1 MNLVLFNKDI
11 RISDHQPLAEAAK
24 LGEVLPLYV
33 FEPSVWSE
41 TGLSARHL
49 QFVLESLDELSLQ
62 IQDRGGKLFFAI
74 GEIEDVL
81 SILLRTYGTLT
92 LFAHKET
99 AAESCVR
106 KWMVENH
113 QTMLTYGSEYENGKG
128 KGKGFKSRWTANL
141 NQPII
146 DPPRSVKMPD
156 ETPDLLFTDLKR
168 LQNFKVK
175 GCKIRFGQQGGEIK
189 ALETLES
196 FLENRFTNYI
206 VNHDKP
212 LPSSLSSSRL
222 SAYLTWG
229 NISERTIFQ
238 KTNEVLQTCSDDE
251 AQRQLMVFLSNLFS
265 RAIVLYDSK
274 DYQINDDQSA
284 IRKTWNE
291 EWYQRWV
298 DGKTGIPIIDAAM
311 RSLYKTGWLNFELR
325 GIVIAFICN
334 TLLLDCRKP
343 SMALAELF
351 LDYEPALHNFY
362 VKRQTGMSG
371 EQKVKWM
378 NPVKKGKQLDPNG
391 DFIRRYVP
399 ELYMIPAEYIHEP
412 WLYPGFY
419 KLGYQSPMVDVVKA
433 TKHAKLHFE
442 KVLNKGKV
450 MPATKKAGETEQLT
464 FEL

>member
-1 MNLVLFNKDI
+1 MNLVLFYKDL

-41 TGLSARHL
+41 TGLSARHFE
-49 QFVLESLDELSLQ
+49 FVLESLDELSLQ
-62 IQDRGGKLFFAI
+62 IQERGGQLFFAT
-74 GEIEDVL
+74 GKIEGVL
-81 SILLRTYGTLT
+81 SELLRTYGTLT

-99 AAESCVR
+99 VAENRVR

-113 QTMLTYGSEYENGKG
+113 QTVLTYGPEFEKG
-128 KGKGFKSRWTANL
+128 TGKGFKSLWTAIL
-141 NQPII
+141 NEPII
-146 DPPRSVKMPD
+146 DPPRSFKMPED
-156 ETPDLLFTDLKR
+156 TPELLFTDLKK

-206 VNHDKP
+206 LNHDNP
-212 LPSSLSSSRL
+212 LQSSLSSSRL

-238 KTNEVLQTCSDDE
+238 KTNEMLQTCSDGD
-251 AQRQLMVFLSNLFS
+251 AQRQLKEFLTNLFS
-265 RAIVLYDSK
+265 RAKVLHHAK
-274 DYQINDDQSA
+274 DYQVNVEMSS
-284 IRKTWNE
+284 IRNTWNE

-311 RSLYKTGWLNFELR
+311 RSLYKTGWLNFKLR
-325 GIVIAFICN
+325 GMVIAFICN

-351 LDYEPALHNFY
+351 LDYEPVIHNFY
-362 VKRQTGMSG
+362 VQMQAGMYG
-371 EQKVKWM
+371 QQKVKWI
-378 NPVKKGKQLDPNG
+378 NPVKNGKQLDPNG

-419 KLGYQSPMVDVVKA
+419 NLGYEAPMVDAVKA

-442 KVLNKGKV
+442 KVLNKGSAIPK
-450 MPATKKAGETEQLT
+450 TKNGGETEQLT
-464 FEL
+464 FDI